1 MNLRSFSLA
10 LGLLPCCLA
19 AQTPTAIEAVEY
31 DPLGDRWLVSNGSSL
46 LATDGPGGAYT
57 YLGSAQASHGMEVV
71 DGMLVAIGNNV
82 VRAYE
87 LNGGTLLGSLVI
99 PGANFLNGMGSMTGG
114 VVVSDFGNGRI
125 HHIDVSDPGAMVATL
140 LATLPGSPNGV
151 VVEPAAGRAVVVS
164 WGSNAD
170 IFGVDLETGAVTTLV
185 DGSGLGNLDGIDID
199 LEGNFYVSSWSP
211 ARITRFSNDFSQQET
226 VVSTGLASPADIS
239 YALALDTLGV
249 ANSGND
255 VVTWHGFA
263 PETNAIGTAPTPGP
277 TTVRWTGNGLTL
289 EGSMAGT
296 WTFRAYTLDGR
307 CVATTEWSL
316 PAGTVCM
323 DRSHLMLPAAQPTW
337 GWVGWVQAPDGS
349 VHRSL
354 LQ

>member
-1 MNLRSFSLA
+1 MNLRPLWLA
-10 LGLLPCCLA
+10 MGLLPCWLA

-31 DPLGDRWLVSNGSSL
+31 DTQGDRWLVSNGSSL

-82 VRAYE
+82 IRAYD
-87 LNGGTLLGSLVI
+87 LTDGTLLGSLVI
-99 PGANFLNGMGSMTGG
+99 PGATFLNGMGSMPGR

-125 HHIDVSDPGAMVATL
+125 HRVDVSDPTAMVATL

-185 DGSGLGNLDGIDID
+185 DGTGLGNLDGIDID
-199 LEGNFYVSSWSP
+199 NAGNFYVSSWTP
-211 ARITRFSNDFSQQET
+211 ARITRFSNDFSVQET

-263 PETNAIGTAPTPGP
+263 PEPNAIGAVPASRATTAL
-277 TTVRWTGNGLTL
+277 WTGAGLSL
-289 EGSMAGT
+289 EGALPGI
-296 WTFRAYTLDGR
+296 WTFRAYAWDGR
-307 CVATTEWSL
+307 CVATAQWSL
-316 PAGTVCM
+316 PAGKVYL
-323 DRSHLMLPAAQPTW
+323 DRGHLLLPAEPGRG
-337 GWVGWVQAPDGS
+337 GWLGQLQAPDGS
-349 VHRSL
+349 VHTCRIP
-354 LQ
+354 